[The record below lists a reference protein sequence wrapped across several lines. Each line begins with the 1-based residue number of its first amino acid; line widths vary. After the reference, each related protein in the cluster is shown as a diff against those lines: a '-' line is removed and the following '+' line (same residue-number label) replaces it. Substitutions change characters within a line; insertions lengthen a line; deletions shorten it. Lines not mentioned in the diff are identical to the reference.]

1 LNIYLFVSMDI
12 TKAKF
17 IVDQINSCSLA
28 VRYNVINIIISE
40 IGKQDITQNKD
51 GVNLFIDIL
60 PERTIDQ
67 IYDIIKK
74 AVEED
79 MLDLDE

>member
-1 LNIYLFVSMDI
+1 MNIYLFVSMDI